1 MRKAMWSGICALAWV
16 LGTGVASADVV
27 TVTLT
32 GTVSRVNDPSS
43 NVQVGAPATATYSY
57 DTFAPSSSPGV
68 YTLAAPPASIS
79 VTVAG
84 QTYQSQSNWVYLLNV
99 DPSTSESNE
108 SSLWYYAF
116 DPANNQNALQIG
128 ISNNLGGWP
137 ASTAIPATAPPMGL
151 GSSGSINVM
160 PGSAGFSIQIT
171 SATLAPSLT
180 ISPASSSF
188 VAQQNFDAV
197 VLLSSQIGVTSM
209 QASVG
214 GTPIALSYPGTCQL
228 TAPNS
233 AGRTGLI
240 CPNASAV
247 LAALGAGA
255 TQVDWQVVLADGST
269 VQQSIIWNLV
279 L

>member
-1 MRKAMWSGICALAWV
+1 
-16 LGTGVASADVV
+16 
-27 TVTLT
+27 
-32 GTVSRVNDPSS
+32 
-43 NVQVGAPATATYSY
+43 
-57 DTFAPSSSPGV
+57 
-68 YTLAAPPASIS
+68 
-79 VTVAG
+79 
-84 QTYQSQSNWVYLLNV
+84 
-99 DPSTSESNE
+99 
-108 SSLWYYAF
+108 
-116 DPANNQNALQIG
+116 
-128 ISNNLGGWP
+128 
-137 ASTAIPATAPPMGL
+137 
-151 GSSGSINVM
+151 M
-160 PGSAGFSIQIT
+160 PGSAGFSIEIT

>member
-57 DTFAPSSSPGV
+57 DTFAPSSSPGF
-68 YTLAAPPASIS
+68 YAPAAPPASIS

-84 QTYQSQSNWVYLLNV
+84 QTYQSQSNWVYVLNV
-99 DPSTSESNE
+99 NPSTSGSNG
-108 SSLWYYAF
+108 SSLDYYAA
-116 DPANNQNALQIG
+116 DPANGQNSLLIG
-128 ISNNLGGWP
+128 ISNNLGSWP
-137 ASTAIPATAPPMGL
+137 ASAAIPATAPPIGL
-151 GSSGSINVM
+151 GSTGSINVM
-160 PGSAGFSIQIT
+160 PGSAGFSIEIT

-214 GTPIALSYPGTCQL
+214 GAPIALSYPGTCQL

-233 AGRTGLI
+233 AGRTALI